1 MRSSTAPSILVVEG
15 DLDLARVT
23 TTAMQAHGF
32 RTFHA
37 VNGKDAIEICAQHE
51 PSLIV
56 LELMLPDIDGYTVVS
71 ALRERAGLARTPL
84 LVYSALDV
92 GSVDQLRL
100 CLGPTEFLTKS
111 RCSPAEFDR
120 HVVRLLDTV
129 AEKAN
134 GEQHAA

>member
-1 MRSSTAPSILVVEG
+1 M
-15 DLDLARVT
+15 

-37 VNGKDAIEICAQHE
+37 VNGRDAIETCAQHE

-56 LELMLPDIDGYTVVS
+56 LELMLPDMDGYAVVS
-71 ALRERAGLARTPL
+71 ALRQERASLARTPL

-120 HVVRLLDTV
+120 HVVRLLDNFSEGT
-129 AEKAN
+129 
-134 GEQHAA
+134 HAA